1 MGETEPQTGVR
12 SDEQL
17 QTPSWTITAEF
28 VDLICSL
35 FAESLEDVTQD
46 RTLDNIGYS
55 EHLKTRRALTHLPIE
70 TRPWGIWDSLLD
82 SSLFIQ
88 KDDICHLT
96 QQVFLKW
103 FMIEQIEPEVYKM
116 LQFFYRKIKKKNWHH
131 THSSCSLTLKFLK
144 KLFPLKDKWKA
155 SRATE
160 KDRQKECGK
169 G

>member
-1 MGETEPQTGVR
+1 M
-12 SDEQL
+12 
-17 QTPSWTITAEF
+17 EF

-55 EHLKTRRALTHLPIE
+55 EHLKTRRALTHLPIEDE

-116 LQFFYRKIKKKNWHH
+116 LQFFYRKIEKKN
-131 THSSCSLTLKFLK
+131 
-144 KLFPLKDKWKA
+144 
-155 SRATE
+155 
-160 KDRQKECGK
+160 
-169 G
+169 